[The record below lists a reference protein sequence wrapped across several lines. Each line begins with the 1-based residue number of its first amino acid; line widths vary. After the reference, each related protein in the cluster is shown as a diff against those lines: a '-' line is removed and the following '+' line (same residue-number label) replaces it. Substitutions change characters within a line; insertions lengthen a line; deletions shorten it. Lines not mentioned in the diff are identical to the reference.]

1 MFASLLCVHII
12 NSFNLSV
19 TRVLYNKTVAVCLSL
34 GRGVAFFGN
43 GPLSIPPR
51 DPNLTTTLL
60 LINPVSPAS
69 AFPSGEKSS
78 DHFVAVTVIVIEEK
92 TVPINTTL
100 LKSTGPPKSEQ
111 RNQNQ
116 HGESVYTVLETSI
129 YNAFTSVYLI
139 EVVGRNITRAA
150 RWLA

>member
-1 MFASLLCVHII
+1 MS
-12 NSFNLSV
+12 
-19 TRVLYNKTVAVCLSL
+19 VAVCLSL